1 MPPPAPPPQAGEPRS
16 LTRVR
21 RPFRDNP
28 RLILSGIL
36 LLVAALAG
44 ILALANRSAGLSPD
58 FLTEFVLYA
67 LSAADLTMLLGLAF
81 VLARNIIK
89 LLVERRRALPFA
101 RYRAKLVAV
110 LLGMTIIPAVLVLI
124 VGSELIRNSVDRWFN
139 VPMDEVLSAAST
151 IAGDYYHDR
160 QTRVNDH
167 AARIARALVV
177 VNFDTA
183 AVSAVRDIILP
194 EITQRRVQM
203 VEVYRVGPGGEV
215 VPFVDVAAPTLP
227 PGYTRAVAD
236 RLAARAAAG
245 SVEPPVLEPLG
256 AGGELI
262 RAVAIVRPRPD
273 AAASAVVVASD
284 YLTGQLA
291 TLARRITDAY
301 ESYSQLRVLKRPLAG
316 VYLSF
321 FLMVTLMILVG
332 ATWTGLYLAKRIT
345 QPVQQFLRRK
355 R

>member
-28 RLILSGIL
+28 KLILSGIL
-36 LLVAALAG
+36 LLLAALAG

-167 AARIARALVV
+167 AGRIARALVV

-194 EITQRRVQM
+194 EITQRLVQM

-273 AAASAVVVASD
+273 AAPSAVVVASD

-316 VYLSF
+316 VYL
-321 FLMVTLMILVG
+321 
-332 ATWTGLYLAKRIT
+332 
-345 QPVQQFLRRK
+345 
-355 R
+355 